1 MNLGNY
7 LTYFKRLDGD
17 FIFILLSY
25 FFYARDSLIFILII
39 VIVLI
44 LLRPS
49 HLPLLSTTHKS

>member
-25 FFYARDSLIFILII
+25 FFYAKDSLIFILII

-44 LLRPS
+44 LLRHTS
-49 HLPLLSTTHKS
+49 PLALYHT